1 MSKKDELLK
10 LFINYCIVAFLG
22 IFSYVFVNFDEMNFL
37 KIMLS
42 SVGLLAC
49 VTSLILLS
57 KNIHKGVKMGAYIF
71 GLVCIAVLF
80 GTFLFIAKSTKT
92 ARNA

>member
-1 MSKKDELLK
+1 KRHKMSKKDDLLK

-22 IFSYVFVNFDEMNFL
+22 IFSYIFVNFDEMNFL

-49 VTSLILLS
+49 MTSLILLS
-57 KNIHKGVKMGAYIF
+57 KIYI
-71 GLVCIAVLF
+71 
-80 GTFLFIAKSTKT
+80 KE
-92 ARNA
+92 

>member
-1 MSKKDELLK
+1 MSKRDELLK

-22 IFSYVFVNFDEMNFL
+22 IFSYIFVNFDEMNFL

-57 KNIHKGVKMGAYIF
+57 RIYI
-71 GLVCIAVLF
+71 
-80 GTFLFIAKSTKT
+80 KE
-92 ARNA
+92 

>member
-1 MSKKDELLK
+1 MVLAKEAFLFIFTSNTKKFSYNSFLKRHKMSKRDELLK

-22 IFSYVFVNFDEMNFL
+22 IFSYIFVNFDEMNFL

-57 KNIHKGVKMGAYIF
+57 RIYI
-71 GLVCIAVLF
+71 
-80 GTFLFIAKSTKT
+80 KE
-92 ARNA
+92 